1 MYLGDNKCPKEGEMS
16 EQAKQF
22 KLKLPADIDQ
32 WIEQGAGKSLRS
44 KSAEIVFLLREKM
57 ENEKAEARS

>member
-1 MYLGDNKCPKEGEMS
+1 MS

-32 WIEQGAGKSLRS
+32 WIEQGAEKSLRS
-44 KSAEIVFLLREKM
+44 KSAEIVYLLREKM